1 MLYTKQLKCYNYDM
15 ETKLDVVNFQ
25 NEEFYFLFVQ
35 RRVGKGITGRSYHN
49 HSFYEIMF
57 IADGESEYAIE
68 NKRYLLK
75 GGDAL
80 LINPYR
86 HHLEYNRIIE
96 KSSLYCIGF
105 FADAISNGDLAERI
119 FERGEHISLGN
130 DSPFEKL
137 LLAAKAKLSKNQD
150 NAPGYMKSLTEAL
163 IFSLDDHGYGK
174 QVRPEIKNAV
184 VEKTLDFI
192 NASLCSISS
201 LDNISE
207 ALFFSKAYIRAVFKK
222 EMGIGIMEYVR
233 NRKVIRAHE
242 RISGGEKPTEIYTE
256 CGFSTYSS
264 FYRAYVSYFGY
275 PPKTKKK

>member
-1 MLYTKQLKCYNYDM
+1 MLYTKQVKCYNQGM
-15 ETKLDVVNFQ
+15 ERRLDVVNFQ
-25 NEEFYFLFVQ
+25 NEEFYFLFVE

-49 HSFYEIMF
+49 HSFFEIMF

-75 GGDAL
+75 GGDVL
-80 LINPYR
+80 LIDPYR

-105 FADAISNGDLAERI
+105 FADAISNGELAEKI
-119 FERGEHISLGN
+119 FKRGEHLSLGK
-130 DSPFEKL
+130 DTPFEKL
-137 LLAAKAKLSKNQD
+137 LLAAKSKLAQSKN
-150 NAPGYMKSLTEAL
+150 NAAKYIKSLTEAL
-163 IFSLDDHGYGK
+163 IYSLDDYGNGTPM
-174 QVRPEIKNAV
+174 RPEIKNAV

-192 NASLCSISS
+192 NASLKYISR
-201 LDNISE
+201 LEDISE

-233 NRKVIRAHE
+233 NKKVARAHE
-242 RISGGEKPTEIYTE
+242 RICAGEKPTEIYCE

-264 FYRAYVSYFGY
+264 FYRAYLSYFGY
-275 PPKTKKK
+275 PPKTKKR

>member
-1 MLYTKQLKCYNYDM
+1 M
-15 ETKLDVVNFQ
+15 ETKLDVVNFK
-25 NEEFYFLFVQ
+25 NEEFYFLFVE
-35 RRVGKGITGRSYHN
+35 RRDGKGITGRSYHN
-49 HSFYEIMF
+49 HSFFEIMF

-80 LINPYR
+80 LISTYR

-105 FADAISNGDLAERI
+105 FADAISNGELMKSI
-119 FERGEHISLGN
+119 FERGEHITLGK

-137 LLAAKAKLSKNQD
+137 LLAAKAKLSKSQS

-163 IFSLDDHGYGK
+163 IYTLDDHAQGN
-174 QVRPEIKNAV
+174 VTRPEIKNAV

-192 NASLCSISS
+192 NASLSSIES
-201 LDNISE
+201 LDDIAQ
-207 ALFFSKAYIRAVFKK
+207 ALFFSKAYVRAVFKK

-233 NRKVIRAHE
+233 NKKVIRAHQ
-242 RISGGEKPTEIYTE
+242 RISEGEKPTEIYTE

-264 FYRAYVSYFGY
+264 FYRAYIAYFGY
-275 PPKTKKK
+275 PPKTKRGCLI